1 MADPVPTFLPPD
13 DKPPR
18 RSGVATL
25 KGGGSGDSFDP
36 MEARVAVLEAHVEH
50 IRKDIADVKTD
61 LREMRQEMKDFH
73 HELTGMGRDTQAEFT
88 SVRSEMRAEFTVVRR
103 EMRKDFMILFG
114 ALIAAVL
121 GLAALMAKGFHWI

>member
-1 MADPVPTFLPPD
+1 MADPAPTFLPPD

-18 RSGVATL
+18 RRGVATL

-36 MEARVAVLEAHVEH
+36 METRVAVLEAHVEH

-61 LREMRQEMKDFH
+61 LREMRQEMKD
-73 HELTGMGRDTQAEFT
+73 MRRDTQSEFT
-88 SVRSEMRAEFTVVRR
+88 TIRR
-103 EMRKDFMILFG
+103 EMRNDFIILFG